1 MSVKLFHE
9 IIAFININI
18 LKNFKITQDF
28 LANLQSDTLDCKL
41 QMTKSFGTHVFDAKL
56 NQSIVGKIPAEI

>member
-1 MSVKLFHE
+1 MSFKLFHQ
-9 IIAFININI
+9 IAFININI

-28 LANLQSDTLDCKL
+28 LANLQSDTLDYNL
-41 QMTKSFGTHVFDAKL
+41 QMTKSFGTQVFVAKL